1 MKTHIYSCGAN
12 PSEFT
17 SGNVSA
23 ALNLYNGLKTLDN
36 IDVELNAERLNVTE
50 GNPLNEIT
58 GDIWHFHEM
67 GNHTAE
73 LASKNTTVRAKVMT
87 MHTTPYLDPDT
98 FLDLGQQRHTIQNL
112 MPFDV
117 VIAPTRHEYH
127 WVKDY
132 MPNKTVALVP
142 NGVNT
147 DTFKPD
153 YDKRVA
159 FRKEHGYTDD
169 DEVVLMVAHL
179 QMRKGILDF
188 IQLAGWD
195 SSRKYLLVGKPL
207 YREHPRNMQMIN
219 ENIQHAPKNF
229 KYLNGVEDIASAY
242 QGADKYIC
250 CSYRDGCLLTTLEA
264 AAVGLPILHRR
275 IEYHEQ
281 MFPFVGHWFTHVA
294 ELPSLLDD
302 DRTLRI
308 AANASRLMMAQEYD
322 YRVVA
327 KMHVDIYSQILQL
340 IDNQKLK
347 PESTNIINDNNR
359 QTAPTTESRQI
370 LDAEI

>member
-17 SGNVSA
+17 AGNVAA
-23 ALNLYNGLKTLDN
+23 ALNLYEGLKVLN
-36 IDVELNAERLNVTE
+36 ADVELNAERKDLKE
-50 GNPLNEIT
+50 GDPIHELT

-67 GNHTAE
+67 GLHSAQMAA
-73 LASKNTTVRAKVMT
+73 ASKIRAKIMT

-98 FLDLGQQRHTIQNL
+98 YLDLGQQRHTIQNL
-112 MPFDV
+112 QPFDV
-117 VIAPTRHEYH
+117 IIAPTRHEFH
-127 WVKDY
+127 WIKDY
-132 MPNKTVALVP
+132 MPEKTVALVP

-147 DTFKPD
+147 EVFKPD
-153 YDKRVA
+153 AEKRNA
-159 FRKEHGYTDD
+159 FRKEHGYEEN

-188 IQLAGWD
+188 IQLANWD
-195 SSRKYLLVGKPL
+195 PSRKYLLVGKPL
-207 YREHPRNMQMIN
+207 YREHPRNINMIN
-219 ENIQHAPKNF
+219 ENIQRAGPNF
-229 KYLNGVEDIASAY
+229 KYINGLDNIASAY

-308 AANASRLMMAQEYD
+308 AANASRYMMAQNYD

-327 KMHVDIYSQILQL
+327 QMHLNVYDQTLNL
-340 IDNQKLK
+340 IDEQGNNQDSNNKTNQKAPSQSNE
-347 PESTNIINDNNR
+347 PEVI
-359 QTAPTTESRQI
+359 
-370 LDAEI
+370 DAEI